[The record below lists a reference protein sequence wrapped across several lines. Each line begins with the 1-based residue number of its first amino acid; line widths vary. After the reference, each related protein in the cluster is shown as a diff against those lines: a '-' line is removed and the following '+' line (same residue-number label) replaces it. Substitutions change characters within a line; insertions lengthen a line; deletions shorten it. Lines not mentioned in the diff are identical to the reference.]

1 MDAVLL
7 ALSSAVLFG
16 AMTVALR
23 VALRA
28 EVAADL
34 GAVVTTG
41 TGLGVVLLAAA
52 VDPGSRYS
60 VSARELAVFALVGIL
75 APGVSQL
82 LFMAAIRDA
91 GASRAS
97 VVVGTAPL
105 FGATLA
111 IIFLDE
117 PLTIPLALGAALIVA
132 AGARL
137 VREPAWP
144 QHFRLIG
151 VAYALVATLLFS
163 TRDVVLRWYSGEAS
177 LGSLGAAAASLTAG
191 WLVIAGFAT
200 LSRRGGRL
208 LPALQPDLVRFVP
221 AGLFFGLSYVL
232 LFEAYYRGEV
242 TVVSPLVATETLWT
256 VLLSALV
263 LRRSE
268 LVGPRLVLGAALVVA
283 GGALIGAYR

>member
-232 LFEAYYRGEV
+232 LFEAYYRGRV
-242 TVVSPLVATETLWT
+242 TVVSPLVATESLWT
-256 VLLSALV
+256 VLLSAMFLK
-263 LRRSE
+263 RSE
-268 LVGPRLVLGAALVVA
+268 LVGPQLVLGASLVVA
-283 GGALIGAYR
+283 GGVLIGAFH

>member
-7 ALSSAVLFG
+7 ALSSAGLFG

-28 EVAADL
+28 GVAADL

-41 TGLGVVLLAAA
+41 TGLVVVLLAAA
-52 VDPGSRYS
+52 LDPGSRDP
-60 VSARELAVFALVGIL
+60 VSARELAVFAPVGIL

-117 PLTIPLALGAALIVA
+117 PLTVPLALGAALIVA
-132 AGARL
+132 AGALL

-208 LPALQPDLVRFVP
+208 RPALHPDLVRFVP

-232 LFEAYYRGEV
+232 LFEAYYRGRV
-242 TVVSPLVATETLWT
+242 TVVSPLVATESLWT
-256 VLLSALV
+256 VLLSVMFLK
-263 LRRSE
+263 RSE
-268 LVGPRLVLGAALVVA
+268 LVGPQLVLGASLVVA
-283 GGALIGAYR
+283 GGLLIGAFH

>member
-232 LFEAYYRGEV
+232 LFEAYYRGRV
-242 TVVSPLVATETLWT
+242 TVVSPLVATESLWT
-256 VLLSALV
+256 VLLSVMFLK
-263 LRRSE
+263 RSE
-268 LVGPRLVLGAALVVA
+268 LVGPQLVLGASLVVA
-283 GGALIGAYR
+283 GGLLIGAFH